1 MSTFIT
7 AKASS
12 ELVED
17 GEIVEK
23 AGMKMRYDGETMDLA
38 GFSNEGVFYAQL
50 DQDDIMQLLAT
61 RADTASLESRLK
73 KAYGSSIK
81 KKTRSRRPRRP
92 RSRKRPSSRRT
103 RRSKSRTE

>member
-73 KAYGSSIK
+73 RAYGSSIK
-81 KKTRSRRPRRP
+81 KNTRSRRP